1 MKITVTAPTGHIGSQ
16 LVPLLLE
23 APGVEVTVL
32 ARNPKKVEHLAA
44 RGVRVVTGDQ
54 LDTGSIDE
62 AAKGADALF
71 WLSGV
76 AVNVPNVR
84 AAYNQF
90 AEACAGA
97 LKRNPNMRAV
107 HLSSVGAQ
115 HPEGTGPILGLH
127 DGEKKVNAAGANV
140 VHLRSNYFM
149 ENVLESLPMILSDG
163 AIYSCIPGSAV
174 IEQVAT
180 ADIAAAAA
188 HYLLEAASGHYV
200 VDVVGPE
207 RITYDEIATVVGQ
220 VLRKP
225 VKHVQIPPDALKQAL
240 VSAGLSEDYAAQL
253 VELDQAIASGRVD
266 ARVGDAEWRGKITFA
281 EFARKVVAP
290 AATSAAA

>member
-1 MKITVTAPTGHIGSQ
+1 
-16 LVPLLLE
+16 
-23 APGVEVTVL
+23 
-32 ARNPKKVEHLAA
+32 
-44 RGVRVVTGDQ
+44 

-76 AVNVPNVR
+76 PVNVPNVR

-225 VKHVQIPPDALKQAL
+225 VKHVQIPPDALKR
-240 VSAGLSEDYAAQL
+240 SAAGGTRSGNREWAGGCSSRRCGMAREDYVRRVRTQGSCAGSYISGGLGSAHRSRRLAA
-253 VELDQAIASGRVD
+253 
-266 ARVGDAEWRGKITFA
+266 K
-281 EFARKVVAP
+281 
-290 AATSAAA
+290 